1 MSHGVS
7 IYLKRKCYLFADLYK
22 MEEYFKYAG
31 TTKGAWSLFLLNISF
46 LCIRTFIDVIWIVNL
61 KRDTAKSAE

>member
-46 LCIRTFIDVIWIVNL
+46 LCIRTFIDVI
-61 KRDTAKSAE
+61 